1 VPSFISA
8 PIFLTA
14 LVSAILGL
22 LIGYLLARLKG
33 QHEIQSLGIQN
44 ARLETELEG
53 DEEHYEEQLALLH
66 DARDSLTHHFA
77 ALSQQA
83 LKQNSSLF
91 LKLAGQNLKLQQHRA
106 SSELESRQQSIDSM
120 LTPIKEALER
130 TEKQIRH
137 IEEERKTAY
146 GALSQQIETLMRS
159 EMDLRGETHNL
170 IHALKR
176 PDVRGRWGEMTL
188 KRLAELAGMVEF
200 CDFDEQ
206 AKTDS
211 AENQLRPD
219 MIVRM
224 PDQRELIIDAKAP
237 LDGYLAAIDA
247 DTDKEKQAALERH
260 ARNLRERMKALAGK
274 TYWAQ
279 FKRSPDFVVLFVPG
293 DQFLSAALS
302 LDPQLME
309 DAMKN
314 HIILATPSSLM
325 ALLRAVAF
333 GWRQSVFSEN
343 AEKIRDLGEEL
354 YRRIATL
361 TEHFQKLGKSIN
373 NSVEHYNKTLGS
385 LERQLLPGAK
395 RMTELG
401 IQEKK
406 STAEL
411 TPIEQS
417 TRPPQDEA
425 PSTEP
430 PNL

>member
-1 VPSFISA
+1 
-8 PIFLTA
+8 
-14 LVSAILGL
+14 
-22 LIGYLLARLKG
+22 
-33 QHEIQSLGIQN
+33 
-44 ARLETELEG
+44 
-53 DEEHYEEQLALLH
+53 
-66 DARDSLTHHFA
+66 
-77 ALSQQA
+77 
-83 LKQNSSLF
+83 
-91 LKLAGQNLKLQQHRA
+91 
-106 SSELESRQQSIDSM
+106 M
-120 LTPIKEALER
+120 
-130 TEKQIRH
+130 
-137 IEEERKTAY
+137 
-146 GALSQQIETLMRS
+146 
-159 EMDLRGETHNL
+159 
-170 IHALKR
+170 
-176 PDVRGRWGEMTL
+176 
-188 KRLAELAGMVEF
+188 
-200 CDFDEQ
+200 
-206 AKTDS
+206 
-211 AENQLRPD
+211 
-219 MIVRM
+219 
-224 PDQRELIIDAKAP
+224 
-237 LDGYLAAIDA
+237 
-247 DTDKEKQAALERH
+247 
-260 ARNLRERMKALAGK
+260 
-274 TYWAQ
+274 
-279 FKRSPDFVVLFVPG
+279 LFVPG

>member
-1 VPSFISA
+1 MILDSLLS
-8 PIFLTA
+8 PIILTA
-14 LVSAILGL
+14 FLSGALGL
-22 LIGYLLARLKG
+22 LIGYLITRLNG
-33 QHEIQSLGIQN
+33 QHEIHSLSIQN

-66 DARDSLTHHFA
+66 DARDSLTQHFA

-106 SSELESRQQSIDSM
+106 SSDLESRQQSIDVM

-137 IEEERKTAY
+137 TEEERKTAY
-146 GALSQQIETLMRS
+146 GALSQQIETLAQS
-159 EMDLRGETHNL
+159 EVDLRDETHSL
-170 IHALKR
+170 IQALKR

-206 AKTDS
+206 VQTDS
-211 AENQLRPD
+211 GENQLRPD

-224 PDQRELIIDAKAP
+224 PDQRELIIDAKTP
-237 LDGYLAAIDA
+237 LDGYLAALDA
-247 DTDKEKQAALERH
+247 DSDEEKQAALERH
-260 ARNLRERMKALAGK
+260 ARNLRERMKALSSK

-279 FKRSPDFVVLFVPG
+279 FKRSPDFVVLFIPG

-302 LDPQLME
+302 LDSQLMD
-309 DAMKN
+309 DAMKK

-361 TEHFQKLGKSIN
+361 TEHFQRLGKSLN
-373 NSVEHYNKTLGS
+373 SSVEYYNKTLGS
-385 LERQLLPGAK
+385 IERQLLPGAR

-406 STAEL
+406 SPATL
-411 TPIEQS
+411 TPVEQT
-417 TRPPQDEA
+417 TRPPQ
-425 PSTEP
+425 TEP
-430 PNL
+430 SSCE